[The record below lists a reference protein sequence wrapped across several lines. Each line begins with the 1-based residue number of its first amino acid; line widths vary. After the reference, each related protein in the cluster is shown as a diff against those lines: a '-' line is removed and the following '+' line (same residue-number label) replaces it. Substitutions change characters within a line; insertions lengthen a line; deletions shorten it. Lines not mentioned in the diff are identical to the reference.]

1 MSKFYLKVISSNRIF
16 YEGFCTCLIIPS
28 VDGEKA
34 IMAHHEEVIVAVD
47 NGEMRMQKEE
57 GGEWSYA
64 VLGKGFCMVANNRVT
79 VLADTVERPE
89 EVDANRAKEALEKV
103 GLGAQIHKK
112 PSQMSGGQM
121 QRVAIA
127 RALVNDPEILL
138 ADEPTGALDSDTSVQ
153 VMDLLPSRSW

>member
-89 EVDANRAKEALEKV
+89 EVDGNRAKEALER
-103 GLGAQIHKK
+103 AQERLRQKQSIQEYHMT
-112 PSQMSGGQM
+112 QAAM
-121 QRVAIA
+121 A
-127 RALVNDPEILL
+127 RALTRLKETEKFV
-138 ADEPTGALDSDTSVQ
+138 
-153 VMDLLPSRSW
+153 R

>member
-79 VLADTVERPE
+79 VLADTVESR
-89 EVDANRAKEALEKV
+89 DANRAKEALER
-103 GLGAQIHKK
+103 AQERLRQKQSIQEYHMT
-112 PSQMSGGQM
+112 QAAM
-121 QRVAIA
+121 A
-127 RALVNDPEILL
+127 RALTRLKETEKFV
-138 ADEPTGALDSDTSVQ
+138 
-153 VMDLLPSRSW
+153 R

>member
-89 EVDANRAKEALEKV
+89 EVDANRAKEAMER
-103 GLGAQIHKK
+103 AQERLRQKQSIQEYHMT
-112 PSQMSGGQM
+112 QAAM
-121 QRVAIA
+121 A
-127 RALVNDPEILL
+127 RALTRLKETEKFV
-138 ADEPTGALDSDTSVQ
+138 
-153 VMDLLPSRSW
+153 R

>member
-57 GGEWSYA
+57 GGEWNYA

-89 EVDANRAKEALEKV
+89 EVVPTVLKKLWSVLRSGSVKNRV
-103 GLGAQIHKK
+103 F
-112 PSQMSGGQM
+112 
-121 QRVAIA
+121 
-127 RALVNDPEILL
+127 
-138 ADEPTGALDSDTSVQ
+138 
-153 VMDLLPSRSW
+153 RSII

>member
-57 GGEWSYA
+57 GGEWNYA

-79 VLADTVERPE
+79 VLADTERLRQKQSIQE
-89 EVDANRAKEALEKV
+89 YHMTQAA
-103 GLGAQIHKK
+103 
-112 PSQMSGGQM
+112 M
-121 QRVAIA
+121 A
-127 RALVNDPEILL
+127 RALTRLKETEKFV
-138 ADEPTGALDSDTSVQ
+138 
-153 VMDLLPSRSW
+153 R

>member
-1 MSKFYLKVISSNRIF
+1 MSKFYLKVISSNHIF

-89 EVDANRAKEALEKV
+89 EVDANRAKEALER
-103 GLGAQIHKK
+103 AQERLRQKQSIQEYHMT
-112 PSQMSGGQM
+112 QAAM
-121 QRVAIA
+121 A
-127 RALVNDPEILL
+127 RALTRLKETEKFV
-138 ADEPTGALDSDTSVQ
+138 
-153 VMDLLPSRSW
+153 R

>member
-89 EVDANRAKEALEKV
+89 EVDANRAKEALER
-103 GLGAQIHKK
+103 AQERLRQKQSIQEYHTT
-112 PSQMSGGQM
+112 Q
-121 QRVAIA
+121 AALA
-127 RALVNDPEILL
+127 RALTRLKETEKFV
-138 ADEPTGALDSDTSVQ
+138 
-153 VMDLLPSRSW
+153 R

>member
-89 EVDANRAKEALEKV
+89 EVDANRAKEALER
-103 GLGAQIHKK
+103 AQERLRQKQSIQEYHTT
-112 PSQMSGGQM
+112 Q
-121 QRVAIA
+121 AALA
-127 RALVNDPEILL
+127 RALTRLKETEKFL
-138 ADEPTGALDSDTSVQ
+138 
-153 VMDLLPSRSW
+153 R

>member
-34 IMAHHEEVIVAVD
+34 IMAHHEDFIVAVD
-47 NGEMRMQKEE
+47 KGEMRIQKEE
-57 GGEWSYA
+57 GGEWLYA

-89 EVDANRAKEALEKV
+89 EVDANRAKEALER
-103 GLGAQIHKK
+103 AQERLRQKQSIQEYHMT
-112 PSQMSGGQM
+112 QAAM
-121 QRVAIA
+121 A
-127 RALVNDPEILL
+127 RALTRLKETEKFV
-138 ADEPTGALDSDTSVQ
+138 
-153 VMDLLPSRSW
+153 R

>member
-57 GGEWSYA
+57 GGEWNYA

-89 EVDANRAKEALEKV
+89 EVDANRAKEALER
-103 GLGAQIHKK
+103 AQERLRQKQSIQEYHMTQAT
-112 PSQMSGGQM
+112 P
-121 QRVAIA
+121 A
-127 RALVNDPEILL
+127 
-138 ADEPTGALDSDTSVQ
+138 
-153 VMDLLPSRSW
+153 

>member
-64 VLGKGFCMVANNRVT
+64 VLGKGFCMAANNRVT

-89 EVDANRAKEALEKV
+89 EVDANRAKEALER
-103 GLGAQIHKK
+103 AQERLRQKQSIQEYHMT
-112 PSQMSGGQM
+112 QAAM
-121 QRVAIA
+121 A
-127 RALVNDPEILL
+127 RALTRLKETEKFV
-138 ADEPTGALDSDTSVQ
+138 
-153 VMDLLPSRSW
+153 R

>member
-57 GGEWSYA
+57 GGEWSYV

-89 EVDANRAKEALEKV
+89 EVDANRAKEALER
-103 GLGAQIHKK
+103 AQERLRQKQSIQEYHMT
-112 PSQMSGGQM
+112 QAAM
-121 QRVAIA
+121 A
-127 RALVNDPEILL
+127 RALTRLKETEKFV
-138 ADEPTGALDSDTSVQ
+138 
-153 VMDLLPSRSW
+153 R

>member
-89 EVDANRAKEALEKV
+89 EVDANRAKEALER
-103 GLGAQIHKK
+103 AQERLRQKRSIQEYHMT
-112 PSQMSGGQM
+112 QAAM
-121 QRVAIA
+121 A
-127 RALVNDPEILL
+127 RALTRLKETEKFV
-138 ADEPTGALDSDTSVQ
+138 
-153 VMDLLPSRSW
+153 R

>member
-89 EVDANRAKEALEKV
+89 EVDANRAKEAQER
-103 GLGAQIHKK
+103 AQERLRQKQSIQEYHMT
-112 PSQMSGGQM
+112 QAAM
-121 QRVAIA
+121 A
-127 RALVNDPEILL
+127 RALTRLKETEKFV
-138 ADEPTGALDSDTSVQ
+138 
-153 VMDLLPSRSW
+153 R

>member
-89 EVDANRAKEALEKV
+89 EVDANRAKEALER
-103 GLGAQIHKK
+103 AQERLRQKQSIQEYHMT
-112 PSQMSGGQM
+112 QAAM
-121 QRVAIA
+121 A
-127 RALVNDPEILL
+127 RALTRLKET
-138 ADEPTGALDSDTSVQ
+138 EKFVQ
-153 VMDLLPSRSW
+153 IGRASCRERV

>member
-16 YEGFCTCLIIPS
+16 FEGFCTCLIIPS

-64 VLGKGFCMVANNRVT
+64 VLGKGFRMVANNRVT

-89 EVDANRAKEALEKV
+89 EVDANRAKEALER
-103 GLGAQIHKK
+103 AQERLRQKQSIQEYHMT
-112 PSQMSGGQM
+112 QAAM
-121 QRVAIA
+121 A
-127 RALVNDPEILL
+127 RALTRLKETEKFV
-138 ADEPTGALDSDTSVQ
+138 
-153 VMDLLPSRSW
+153 R

>member
-64 VLGKGFCMVANNRVT
+64 VLGKGFCMTANNRVT

-89 EVDANRAKEALEKV
+89 EVDANRAKEALER
-103 GLGAQIHKK
+103 AQERLRQKQSIQEYHMT
-112 PSQMSGGQM
+112 QAAM
-121 QRVAIA
+121 A
-127 RALVNDPEILL
+127 RALTRLKETEKFVH
-138 ADEPTGALDSDTSVQ
+138 
-153 VMDLLPSRSW
+153 

>member
-89 EVDANRAKEALEKV
+89 EVDANRAKEALER
-103 GLGAQIHKK
+103 AQDRLRQKQSIQEYHMT
-112 PSQMSGGQM
+112 QAAM
-121 QRVAIA
+121 A
-127 RALVNDPEILL
+127 RALTRLKETEKFV
-138 ADEPTGALDSDTSVQ
+138 
-153 VMDLLPSRSW
+153 R

>member
-47 NGEMRMQKEE
+47 NGE
-57 GGEWSYA
+57 WSYA

-89 EVDANRAKEALEKV
+89 EVDANRAKEALER
-103 GLGAQIHKK
+103 AQERLRQKQSIQEYHMT
-112 PSQMSGGQM
+112 QAAM
-121 QRVAIA
+121 A
-127 RALVNDPEILL
+127 RALTRLKETEKFV
-138 ADEPTGALDSDTSVQ
+138 
-153 VMDLLPSRSW
+153 R